1 MIKIENAQ
9 DIDANIKT
17 IEIESN
23 EDKQID
29 ATGLIA
35 IPGLIDPHVHFRT
48 PGQEYKEDWRTA
60 SAAAIA
66 GGYTTVIDMPNN
78 IPACVTKERLDD
90 KFDIIDAQLKEAAK
104 PLRYHLYIGA
114 DRNNFDQIH
123 RVRDDVVG
131 IKVFM
136 GSSTGDLLMDDAS
149 SLHAIFALARAHDL
163 PVAVHAEDE
172 CMLQE
177 RAPLFKDSSDFADH
191 SRHRTPEIAA
201 KAASDA
207 IFLAKMYGVRL
218 YILHVSTINE
228 LEVIEQAK
236 NDGVDVFAESCP
248 HHLFLNT
255 EAYAKL
261 AGKAQMNPPLHDP
274 EHQEALLAAVKSG
287 LIDTLGSDHAPH
299 TLDEKSKPFGQCPSG
314 VPGIET
320 NLPLLLD
327 AVSRGDLTLKNVLSL
342 SYYGPK
348 RLFNLS
354 ENKDIVLIDMSKTQ
368 SISEAGYLTK
378 CQWSPFSDSALQGWP
393 VLTIASGQCFQLKK

>member
-1 MIKIENAQ
+1 MIKIKNAL
-9 DIDANIKT
+9 DIEGNVKN
-17 IEIESN
+17 IEIASSE
-23 EDKQID
+23 EKVID
-29 ATGLIA
+29 ATGLTA
-35 IPGLIDPHVHFRT
+35 LPGLIDPHVHFRV

-78 IPACVTKERLDD
+78 IPACVTKERLND
-90 KFDIIDAQLKEAAK
+90 KFEIINTQLKEAAK
-104 PLRYHLYIGA
+104 PLRYHLYFGA

-123 RVRDDVVG
+123 RVRDDVIG

-136 GSSTGDLLMDDAS
+136 GSSTGDLLMDDMS

-177 RAPLFKDSSDFADH
+177 RAPLFAGSTDFADH
-191 SRHRTPEIAA
+191 SRHRTPEVAA

-207 IFLAKMYGVRL
+207 IFLSKMYGVRL
-218 YILHVSTINE
+218 YILHVSTTNE
-228 LEVIEQAK
+228 LELIEQAK

-255 EAYAKL
+255 GAYEVL
-261 AGKAQMNPPLHDP
+261 GGRAQMNPPLRD
-274 EHQEALLAAVKSG
+274 EAHQAALLAAVKSG
-287 LIDTLGSDHAPH
+287 VIDTLGSDHAPH
-299 TLDEKSKPFGQCPSG
+299 TIAEKDQPFGKCPSG

-327 AVSRGDLTLKNVLSL
+327 AVNRGDLTLKDVLNL
-342 SYYGPK
+342 SYHGPR
-348 RLFNLS
+348 RLFNL
-354 ENKDIVLIDMSKTQ
+354 EANDDVVLVDMKKTQ
-368 SISEAGYLTK
+368 SINEAGLLTK
-378 CQWSPFSDSALQGWP
+378 CHWSPFADRQLQGWP
-393 VLTIASGQCFQLKK
+393 IMTIANNECFKLK